1 LPAPEISCN
10 SVPRLRWFHIA
21 LLGVLIAISGWFRL
35 DRIDRES
42 LTLDEYW
49 ALYLA
54 TGRGDL
60 VFDLPYG
67 QVIASPP
74 NVGYQNAPAWW
85 HIWTG
90 LDSTTHPP
98 LYHLVLRAWVDLFG
112 DSDFST
118 RGLSWC
124 FGLAA
129 VPILFDAVRRCAGPW
144 RALIAAGIM
153 ALAPAGIEFS
163 QSARPYTMLVFLGC
177 VLLDCIIAIDLTGVT
192 IPRLALLA
200 LSTAALALTHY
211 YTAGAIVSAGIFIAL
226 RTRDPARRRALA
238 AMLCAILF
246 VALTWGPVF
255 WSTRHLYGAYE
266 NFWRETGAGFT
277 LTLLA
282 LIRIPIRF
290 LLDTSTPWPWF
301 TAAPL
306 ALLVFVFPLIPLP
319 WYSGGGSGWGSSPPA
334 PKPSDRPPQ
343 LLLWWLW
350 TICTI
355 GVVVAVDLIH
365 RTTMV
370 GVLRYVY
377 LASPAVY
384 AILATALPSR
394 LGIATA
400 AVLLL
405 CSAVY
410 GFSRMQSGPDP
421 VEPWKTVALDIDQ
434 MAGPRDLVAIIGYYP
449 NEPAFDYVVISH
461 YIGPWK
467 RPVIFLIGPPGN
479 KTKSQLA
486 AVPNVWMIGHSATFE
501 THRLLPGWRIAVVR
515 GVGERNFIWLVKPPS
530 PSTSPK

>member
-1 LPAPEISCN
+1 MAAPEISCN
-10 SVPRLRWFHIA
+10 SVPRLRWFHVA
-21 LLGVLIAISGWFRL
+21 LLGALIAISGWFRL

-67 QVIASPP
+67 QIIASPP

-118 RGLSWC
+118 RCLSWS

-129 VPILFDAVRRCAGPW
+129 VPVLFAAVRRCAGPW
-144 RALIAAGIM
+144 RALIATGIM

-177 VLLDCIIAIDLTGVT
+177 VLLDCVIAIDLTGVT
-192 IPRLALLA
+192 ISRLTLLA

-211 YTAGAIVSAGIFIAL
+211 YTAGAIVSAGIYIAV
-226 RTRDPARRRALA
+226 RMRGPARRRALA
-238 AMLCAILF
+238 VMLCAILF
-246 VALTWGPVF
+246 VALAWGPVF
-255 WSTRHLYGAYE
+255 WSTRHLYGAYG
-266 NFWRETGAGFT
+266 NFSRETGAGFT

-290 LLDTSTPWPWF
+290 LLDPSTPWPWF

-306 ALLVFVFPLIPLP
+306 ALLVYFF
-319 WYSGGGSGWGSSPPA
+319 PPA
-334 PKPSDRPPQ
+334 RLEKSPQ
-343 LLLWWLW
+343 LLLCWLW
-350 TICTI
+350 TISTI

-394 LGIATA
+394 LGVITA

-405 CSAVY
+405 CCAVY
-410 GFSRMQSGPDP
+410 GFSRMQSGPDA
-421 VEPWKTVALDIDQ
+421 VEPWKTVAQDLDE

-461 YIGPWK
+461 YIGSWK

-486 AVPNVWMIGHSATFE
+486 AAPNVWMIGHSATFE
-501 THRLLPGWRIAVVR
+501 TRRLLPGSRIADVR
-515 GVGERNFIWLVKPPS
+515 GVGERNFIWLAKPPA
-530 PSTSPK
+530 PTTATNPK

>member
-1 LPAPEISCN
+1 MML
-10 SVPRLRWFHIA
+10 
-21 LLGVLIAISGWFRL
+21 SGWFRL

-54 TGRGDL
+54 TGRGDV

-98 LYHLVLRAWVDLFG
+98 LYHLVLRAWVDVFG
-112 DSDFST
+112 DSDVST
-118 RGLSWC
+118 RCLSWC

-144 RALIAAGIM
+144 RGLIAAGIM

-177 VLLDCIIAIDLTGVT
+177 VLLDCVVAIDLTGVT
-192 IPRLALLA
+192 IPGLTLLA

-211 YTAGAIVSAGIFIAL
+211 YSAGAIVSAGIYIAV
-226 RTRDPARRRALA
+226 RTRGHARRRALA

-246 VALTWGPVF
+246 VALAWGPVF

-266 NFWRETGAGFT
+266 NFWRETGAGFP
-277 LTLLA
+277 LTLRA
-282 LIRIPIRF
+282 LNRIPIRF
-290 LLDTSTPWPWF
+290 LLDTATPWPWF

-306 ALLVFVFPLIPLP
+306 ALLVYFFPLIPLP
-319 WYSGGGSGWGSSPPA
+319 WYSGGVEAERSEVPTCRELGWGSSPPD

-355 GVVVAVDLIH
+355 GIVVAVDLIH

-410 GFSRMQSGPDP
+410 GFSRMQSGPDA
-421 VEPWKTVALDIDQ
+421 VEPWKTIAQDLDE

-449 NEPAFDYVVISH
+449 NEPVFDYFVIAH

-479 KTKSQLA
+479 QIKSQLA

-501 THRLLPGWRIAVVR
+501 THRLLPGWHIGVVR
-515 GVGERNFIWLVKPPS
+515 GVGERNFIWLVKPPLT
-530 PSTSPK
+530 TSSK